1 MKRQILI
8 LAALFCALVS
18 FTSCEVDTSSSSWLD
33 GTGWEADLKG
43 YVLDGES
50 ISGSLRLYFKNGGYE
65 FQGGYGQFNEAWGT
79 YNNSFRTFSETLPEY
94 DFPKLVFTM
103 DLGSGEGAVS
113 NTGILSDDLKSI
125 HFDSFKLPGE
135 GGDSFTDLNFVR
147 KN

>member
-8 LAALFCALVS
+8 LASLFCALFS
-18 FTSCEVDTSSSSWLD
+18 LSSCEVDTSSSAWLN

-79 YNNSFRTFSETLPEY
+79 YNNSFRTLSETLPEY
-94 DFPKLVFTM
+94 DFPKLVFTL
-103 DLGSGEGAVS
+103 DPGSGESAVS

-125 HFDSFKLPGE
+125 HFDSFSLPGE

>member
-8 LAALFCALVS
+8 LATLSLAIIS
-18 FTSCEVDTSSSSWLD
+18 FTSCEVDTSSSSWLN

-43 YVLDGES
+43 YVLNGES
-50 ISGSLRLYFKNGGYE
+50 ISSSLRLYFKNGGYE

-79 YNNSFRTFSETLPEY
+79 DNNNFRTFSETLPEY
-94 DFPKLVFTM
+94 DFPKLMFTL
-103 DLGSGEGAVS
+103 DLGSGESAVS

-135 GGDSFTDLNFVR
+135 GGDSFANLNFVR